1 MRIVINHLTRMRTPR
16 IRLAGIDPRSLRAV
30 RPTTPPGYPITH
42 DLLEVN
48 GGPLALGTE
57 VDLGHVR
64 PDGSAPETE
73 DHRFDRAA
81 LRHVRDLDGNEF
93 HALLSRVARPDLD
106 AAFGPALRRRRWK
119 FAIDEGEGHCS
130 LAVVRCGSR
139 PTLEIDETFGN
150 PRLQLKWSD
159 PDPPTYLPVTDV
171 RFYEQEDGT
180 IRRDLVEAA
189 AERLRRGVGCMLMLG
204 VARPWKAEGDTKH
217 RHWLQ
222 LNGLV
227 LDDCPVGD
235 TP

>member
-106 AAFGPALRRRRWK
+106 AAFGPALRRRRWN
-119 FAIDEGEGHCS
+119 FAINQREGPCS
-130 LAVVRCGSR
+130 LPAAPCAS
-139 PTLEIDETFGN
+139 L
-150 PRLQLKWSD
+150 
-159 PDPPTYLPVTDV
+159 PPPQIT
-171 RFYEQEDGT
+171 
-180 IRRDLVEAA
+180 
-189 AERLRRGVGCMLMLG
+189 
-204 VARPWKAEGDTKH
+204 
-217 RHWLQ
+217 
-222 LNGLV
+222 
-227 LDDCPVGD
+227 
-235 TP
+235 